1 MPSRSSAS
9 AFDRL
14 APDQR
19 AAVELVLRQGRSYGE
34 LAEMLGMPEDT
45 IRARARNGLTGLA
58 PDQLP
63 PPRVGEIA
71 DWLLGQQ
78 SEAHGARTR
87 ALLLSDPSAS
97 RWAATVADAL
107 RTAQGGE
114 SVPALPTAPDEAAT
128 RVNGSA
134 HATAGEAATARDEA
148 ARPGGAA
155 TAADGGEPP
164 SGDAGDSAASSGGSS
179 RLGGALLIGAAAI
192 LVAAVLVFVFT
203 RGDDTPDPA
212 AEAPV
217 ATATA
222 TATPAASA
230 NDILLKGPAGSKA
243 VGLMRLFQANDGT
256 VRFAIAAQGVT
267 PNAAGETYSLWFRKS
282 DGSAQL
288 LGDVKDPVGEK
299 GELTSAGPS
308 NDDVDK
314 FPQWFA
320 TYDTILVTLDGKNA
334 KEPGKVI
341 LSGDLPSTSG

>member
-34 LAEMLGMPEDT
+34 LADLLGMPEET
-45 IRARARNGLTGLA
+45 IRARARNGVSALA
-58 PDQLP
+58 PDLRSP
-63 PPRVGEIA
+63 TRAGEIA

-78 SEAHGARTR
+78 SEAHAARTR
-87 ALLLSDPSAS
+87 ALLLGDPAAQT
-97 RWAATVADAL
+97 WAATVAEPL
-107 RTAQGGE
+107 RGVPGGE
-114 SVPALPTAPDEAAT
+114 SVPALPTAPDGVAT
-128 RVNGSA
+128 RVNGTAA
-134 HATAGEAATARDEA
+134 HRAADDAAGGGDEPP
-148 ARPGGAA
+148 RS
-155 TAADGGEPP
+155 AADGV
-164 SGDAGDSAASSGGSS
+164 DASGGSS
-179 RLGGALLIGAAAI
+179 RLGGALIIGAAVI
-192 LVAAVLVFVFT
+192 LVVAVLAFVFT
-203 RGDDTPDPA
+203 RGDDDPAPA
-212 AEAPV
+212 AE

-222 TATPAASA
+222 TATGTPAASA

-267 PNAAGETYSLWFRKS
+267 PNKAGETYSLWFSKDNG
-282 DGSAQL
+282 DGAQL
-288 LGDVKDPVGEK
+288 LGDVKDPVGEQ

-314 FPQWFA
+314 FPQWFSE
-320 TYDTILVTLDGKNA
+320 YDTILVTLDGKGA

-341 LSGDLPSTSG
+341 LSGDLPNAG